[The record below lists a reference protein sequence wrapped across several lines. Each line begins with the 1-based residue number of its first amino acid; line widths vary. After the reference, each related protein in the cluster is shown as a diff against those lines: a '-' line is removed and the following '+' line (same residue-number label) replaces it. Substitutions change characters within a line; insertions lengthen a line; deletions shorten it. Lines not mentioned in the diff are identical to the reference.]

1 MAIDK
6 EKLIKDIMREA
17 EADNEPVTLEEA
29 TEMAEME
36 IKAKGFKNYVSDKT
50 TRVKTVKPRKVDTE
64 KLEILNMI
72 SEFLKSKDIN
82 NAIIREIGIDFEMN
96 DSNFN
101 LKLTRHRKK

>member
-50 TRVKTVKPRKVDTE
+50 TRAKTIKSRKIDTE

-72 SEFLKSKDIN
+72 SEFLKSKNID
-82 NAIIREIGIDFEMN
+82 NAVIREIGIDFKIN
-96 DSNFN
+96 DNNFN

>member
-36 IKAKGFKNYVSDKT
+36 IKAKGLKNYVSDKT
-50 TRVKTVKPRKVDTE
+50 TRVKTVKSRKVDTE

-72 SEFLKSKDIN
+72 SEFLKSKNID
-82 NAIIREIGIDFEMN
+82 NAVIREIGIDFKMN
-96 DSNFN
+96 DNNFN

>member
-29 TEMAEME
+29 TEIAEME
-36 IKAKGFKNYVSDKT
+36 IKAKGLKNYVSDKT
-50 TRVKTVKPRKVDTE
+50 TRVKTVKSRKVDTE

-72 SEFLKSKDIN
+72 SEFLKSKNID
-82 NAIIREIGIDFEMN
+82 NAVIREIGIDFKMN
-96 DSNFN
+96 DNNFN